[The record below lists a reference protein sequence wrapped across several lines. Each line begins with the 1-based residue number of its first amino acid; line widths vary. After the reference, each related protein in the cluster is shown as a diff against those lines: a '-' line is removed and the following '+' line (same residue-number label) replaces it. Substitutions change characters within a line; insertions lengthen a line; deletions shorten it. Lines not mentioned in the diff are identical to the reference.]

1 MTKSREQILSEMLDI
16 LNSVVQDWEFEGV
29 VGANTRVFADLG
41 FESLDLVILGSK
53 VQEHYG
59 RTFPYPAFF
68 AEIGQREV
76 RDITIGEWVDF
87 IDHNLRQPVAA
98 RAQAVEASEAV

>member
-1 MTKSREQILSEMLDI
+1 MKKTREQILAEMLEI
-16 LNSVVQDWEFEGV
+16 LNGVVQDWEFEGT

-41 FESLDLVILGSK
+41 LESLDLVILGSK

-68 AEIGQREV
+68 AEIGQRQV

-87 IDHNLRQPVAA
+87 IEQNLTQAAAAPRVAA
-98 RAQAVEASEAV
+98 ASDAV

>member
-1 MTKSREQILSEMLDI
+1 MNRTREQILAEMLEI
-16 LNSVVQDWEFEGV
+16 LNGVVRDWEFEGT
-29 VGANTRVFADLG
+29 VGASTRVFADLG
-41 FESLDLVILGSK
+41 LESLDLVILGSK

-68 AEIGQREV
+68 AEIGQRQI

-87 IDHNLRQPVAA
+87 IDRNLREPAGASA
-98 RAQAVEASEAV
+98 RTEPATETV

>member
-1 MTKSREQILSEMLDI
+1 MLEI
-16 LNSVVQDWEFEGV
+16 LNGVVQDWEFEGT
-29 VGANTRVFADLG
+29 VGADTRVFADLG

-53 VQEHYG
+53 IQEHYG

-68 AEIGQREV
+68 AEIGQRAV

-87 IDHNLRQPVAA
+87 IDRSLREPAAPAA
-98 RAQAVEASEAV
+98 RAARASEAASEAV